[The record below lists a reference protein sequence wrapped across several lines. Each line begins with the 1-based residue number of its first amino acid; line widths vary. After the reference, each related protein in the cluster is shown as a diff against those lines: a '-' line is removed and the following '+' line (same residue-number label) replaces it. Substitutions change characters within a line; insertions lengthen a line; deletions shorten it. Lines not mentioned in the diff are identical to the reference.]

1 MGKNGLKWKTISP
14 IKALMEVLHEE
25 DAEIFGYKAVL
36 FEDSIESA
44 LTNDQMV
51 MNDPRPN

>member
-25 DAEIFGYKAVL
+25 DAEIFGYLAVL
-36 FEDSIESA
+36 FEDFIESA

-51 MNDPRPN
+51 MNDPRPH